1 MAVAPNDLS
10 HHGPL
15 VLAGQDRGESV
26 EMIRFTKSGVH
37 RTPSTEYAARANVS
51 T

>member
-10 HHGPL
+10 HHGPS
-15 VLAGQDRGESV
+15 VLAGQGRGESV
-26 EMIRFTKSGVH
+26 ETNHATKSGVH
-37 RTPSTEYAARANVS
+37 RTSPTEYATRANVS